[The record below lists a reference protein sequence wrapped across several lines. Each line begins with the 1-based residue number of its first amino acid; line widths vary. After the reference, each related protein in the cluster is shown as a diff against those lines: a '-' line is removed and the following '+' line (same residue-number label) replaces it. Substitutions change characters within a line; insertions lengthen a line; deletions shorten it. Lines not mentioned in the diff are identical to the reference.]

1 MHADS
6 WALKAKKLG
15 LRSRAVFKLEEILT
29 KTKTLKENSLVLDI
43 GSAPGGW
50 SELIKL
56 MTPTSN
62 VYAIDLLPMDPIKD
76 VMFFQEDI
84 VNIDKIDEISSLKS
98 KFNLVISDLAPN
110 LTGIRA
116 VDEENI
122 FELNIITLGTAINY
136 FSMSNGSFIIKTFQN
151 NLFKKLRTALENS
164 FHLVQTINPSA
175 SKRKSDEIYLYGSS
189 LLSLPFLK
197 MT

>member
-29 KTKTLKENSLVLDI
+29 KTKTLKKNSLVLDI
-43 GSAPGGW
+43 GSAPGSW
-50 SELIKL
+50 SELIKA
-56 MTPTSN
+56 MTPSSN

-76 VMFFQEDI
+76 VLFFQEDI
-84 VNIDKIDEISSLKS
+84 ENINEIEEISSLKS

-122 FELNIITLGTAINY
+122 FELNIVTLRAAVNY
-136 FSMSNGSFIIKTFQN
+136 LNKSDGSFIIKTFQN
-151 NLFKKLRTALENS
+151 SMLKKLRTEMENS
-164 FHLVQTINPSA
+164 FHLVQTYKPAA
-175 SKRKSDEIYLYGSS
+175 SKSKSGEIYLYGER
-189 LLSLPFLK
+189 PK
-197 MT
+197 

>member
-29 KTKTLKENSLVLDI
+29 KTKILKKNSLVLDV

-50 SELIKL
+50 SELIKA
-56 MTPTSN
+56 MSPSSS
-62 VYAIDLLPMDPIKD
+62 VYAIDLLPMDPIQD
-76 VMFFQEDI
+76 VEFFQEDI
-84 VNIDKIDEISSLKS
+84 ANIDQIEEIFSLKS

-122 FELNIITLGTAINY
+122 FELNIVTLRTALSY
-136 FSMSNGSFIIKTFQN
+136 LSRSNGSFVIKTFQN
-151 NLFKKLRTALENS
+151 SLLKKLRTEMEKC
-164 FHLVQTINPSA
+164 FHLVQTYKPAA
-175 SKRKSDEIYLYGSS
+175 SKSKSAEIYLYGEKP
-189 LLSLPFLK
+189 L
-197 MT
+197 

>member
-29 KTKTLKENSLVLDI
+29 RTRALKKNSLVLDI

-50 SELIKL
+50 SELVKAL
-56 MTPTSN
+56 TPSSN
-62 VYAIDLLPMDPIKD
+62 IYAIDLLPMDPIEG
-76 VMFFQEDI
+76 VHFFQEDI
-84 VNIDKIDEISSLKS
+84 LNIDEIKNIFLLKS

-122 FELNIITLGTAINY
+122 FELNIITLRTAVDYLNK
-136 FSMSNGSFIIKTFQN
+136 SNGSFIIKTFQN
-151 NLFKKLRTALENS
+151 SLLKKLRIEMEKS
-164 FHLVQTINPSA
+164 FHLVQTYKPAA
-175 SKRKSDEIYLYGSS
+175 SKSKSAEIYLYGERP
-189 LLSLPFLK
+189 L
-197 MT
+197 

>member
-29 KTKTLKENSLVLDI
+29 KTKTLQKNSLVLDI

-50 SELIKL
+50 SELIKA
-56 MTPTSN
+56 MTPSSN

-76 VMFFQEDI
+76 VIFFQEDI
-84 VNIDKIDEISSLKS
+84 VNIDKIEEIFLLKS
-98 KFNLVISDLAPN
+98 KFDLVISDLAPN
-110 LTGIRA
+110 LSGIRA

-122 FELNIITLGTAINY
+122 FELNIITLKTALNY
-136 FSMSNGSFIIKTFQN
+136 LSKINGSLIIKTFQN
-151 NLFKKLRTALENS
+151 SLLKKLRSEMEKS
-164 FHLVQTINPSA
+164 FHLVQTYKPAA
-175 SKRKSDEIYLYGSS
+175 SKRKSAEIYLYGERP
-189 LLSLPFLK
+189 L
-197 MT
+197 